1 MNIDDYLGDKKR
13 IEDAINDAYAE
24 APREETR
31 RYIGASGVGNP
42 CNQYL
47 ALCLRGYPESEII
60 PKLKRIFRDGHRI
73 EEDVVADLK
82 LAGYDVKE
90 VDEVTGKQFRYSD
103 FGNHV
108 MGNADG
114 NIVLDGINHI
124 LEIKSMNDAR
134 WKKCH
139 KYGVK
144 SSDPKYF
151 AQMQLIMGLS
161 QIHKSCFVSYN
172 KNTSEYLS
180 EIIDYDEFEYADLQR
195 RIKIVLDGNERR
207 LSTTATDW
215 RCKTCFKRS
224 ACWEGETYPAAC
236 HNCSH
241 AKPSQMGNKSWW
253 CGKHDIEAVKICDDH
268 NYYQPRPSVAS

>member
-90 VDEVTGKQFRYSD
+90 V
-103 FGNHV
+103 
-108 MGNADG
+108 
-114 NIVLDGINHI
+114 
-124 LEIKSMNDAR
+124 
-134 WKKCH
+134 
-139 KYGVK
+139 
-144 SSDPKYF
+144 
-151 AQMQLIMGLS
+151 
-161 QIHKSCFVSYN
+161 
-172 KNTSEYLS
+172 